1 MLLVAPRR
9 HMSMRPSR
17 ELSETG
23 VELWRLAAAG
33 DGDAFTEATIRY
45 RRELELHCYRMLGS
59 LDEAEDLVQ
68 ETLLRAWRR
77 RETYAGRSTL
87 RAWLYGIA
95 TNACLDALERRSR
108 RLLPYASGPAADPFV
123 APPPASDIPW
133 LEPYPDRLLD
143 ELIDEQPD
151 LVETVAAN
159 ETIELAFLVAI
170 QQLPPRQRAVL
181 ILRDVVGWSA
191 RDTAELLGATLIA
204 TKSALQRAR
213 ETLKEHLP
221 EQRLDWTRGA
231 ADVAEQE
238 LLARYMDAWH
248 RADVHGL
255 VALLAE
261 DARLAM
267 PPTPAWYDGREAIRA
282 FLTTTPMAPS
292 APRHLHVPTAA
303 NRQPAFA
310 VFSPSET
317 GVRPIALEVLRIENG
332 LVATIDV
339 FREPRHLERFDVAAP
354 A

>member
-1 MLLVAPRR
+1 MLLAARR
-9 HMSMRPSR
+9 RLMNVGQSMEAADADRQ
-17 ELSETG
+17 
-23 VELWRLAAAG
+23 LWRGAAAG
-33 DGDAFTEATIRY
+33 DRDAFAETTKRY
-45 RRELELHCYRMLGS
+45 RRELEVHCYRMLGS

-68 ETLLRAWRR
+68 ETLLRAWRHR
-77 RETYAGRSTL
+77 DTYAGRSTL

-108 RLLPYASGPAADPFV
+108 RVLPYAAGPPADPL
-123 APPPASDIPW
+123 ATPAPASDTPW
-133 LEPYPDRLLD
+133 LEPYPDSLLD
-143 ELIDEQPD
+143 ELIDKQPE
-151 LVETVAAN
+151 LAETVAAN

-191 RDTAELLGATLIA
+191 RDTAELLGGTVIA

-221 EQRLDWTRGA
+221 KQRLDWTRSE
-231 ADVAEQE
+231 ADVAQRE

-248 RADVHGL
+248 RADVDGL
-255 VALLAE
+255 AALLAE
-261 DARLAM
+261 DARFAM
-267 PPTPAWYDGREAIRA
+267 PPTPAWYDGRESIRA
-282 FLTTTPMAPS
+282 FLATTPMAPS
-292 APRHLHVPTAA
+292 APRHLHVATAA

-310 VFSPSET
+310 VFSASES

-332 LVATIDV
+332 FITAIDV
-339 FREPRHLERFDVAAP
+339 FREARHLERFTVAPP